1 MERLFHPRSI
11 AVVGASPHLGGGKI
25 PYYQVIRGSG
35 FQGPVYP
42 VNPKYTEI
50 DGVTVYATLDD
61 LPEAVDLAIVSVPA
75 HLALDTVRSAAA
87 KGIRFVHFFTS
98 GFGEIG
104 DTRLEKHL
112 KQARG
117 KTRILGPNCIGV
129 HCTASRLLFDP
140 FFRQTGVG
148 KAAFLGQSGGITSN
162 FIRMAQS
169 RQVPINKVVS
179 YGNQI
184 DITVTELI
192 AYLAHDETVE
202 VIAAYIEDIKDGPR
216 FIEALKQ
223 ATAVKPV
230 VILKGGTT
238 EHGARAAASHTGAIA
253 SQHHIWDALMRQ
265 NRCIQ
270 VETFEQLLDVVMLA
284 TSKKIPTGGRIG
296 FLGAGGGTSVLLTDL
311 AYRNGMCLPELDQ
324 KIQDGIAKRIRN
336 VNTCTLN
343 PVDLGAYG
351 FDFHIMAHTMQVMDD
366 ADNIDVIIPYFSL
379 DFIST
384 FQNDQIESGPH
395 IIVETARRMRKPVMP
410 IFSRFTEDDLH
421 LEEVRI
427 KVFSIFRQAGLPV
440 FSNIQD
446 CIYAVKEMLG
456 WSRSSQTQ
464 PASLLAAQGGQA
476 CVTS

>member
-1 MERLFHPRSI
+1 MERLFYPRSI

-25 PYYQVIRGSG
+25 PYYQVIKGSG
-35 FQGPVYP
+35 FQGQVYP
-42 VNPKYTEI
+42 INPKYTEI
-50 DGVTVYATLDD
+50 DGIKVYASLED

-75 HLALDTVRSAAA
+75 NLALDTVKSAAA
-87 KGIRFVHFFTS
+87 KGIKFVHFFTS
-98 GFGEIG
+98 GFGEVG
-104 DTRLEKHL
+104 DTHLEKDL
-112 KQARG
+112 LQARG
-117 KTRILGPNCIGV
+117 QTRILGPNCIGV
-129 HCTASRLLFDP
+129 HCTASRVLFDP

-148 KAAFLGQSGGITSN
+148 QAAFLGQSGGITSN
-162 FIRMAQS
+162 FVRMAQS
-169 RQVPINKVVS
+169 RHVPINKVVS

-184 DITVTELI
+184 DITATELI
-192 AYLAHDETVE
+192 AYLAQDDTVE
-202 VIAAYIEDIKDGPR
+202 VIAAYIEDIKDGPA
-216 FIEALKQ
+216 FIQ
-223 ATAVKPV
+223 AIRAATVAKPV

-253 SQHHIWDALMRQ
+253 SQNHIWEAIMRQ
-265 NRCIQ
+265 TRCIQ
-270 VETFEQLLDVVMLA
+270 VDTFEQLLDVVMLA

-311 AYRNGMCLPELDQ
+311 AYQNGMSLPELDQ
-324 KIQDGIAKRIRN
+324 KIQDGIGKRIRN

-366 ADNIDVIIPYFSL
+366 AENIDIIIPYFSL

-395 IIVETARRMRKPVMP
+395 IIVDTARRMHKPVIP

-421 LEEVRI
+421 IEEVRI
-427 KVFSIFRQAGLPV
+427 KIFSILRQAGLPV

-446 CIYAVKEMLG
+446 CIYAVKDMLG
-456 WSRSSQTQ
+456 WSRCNETQ
-464 PASLLAAQGGQA
+464 PVSILTAQGG
-476 CVTS
+476 